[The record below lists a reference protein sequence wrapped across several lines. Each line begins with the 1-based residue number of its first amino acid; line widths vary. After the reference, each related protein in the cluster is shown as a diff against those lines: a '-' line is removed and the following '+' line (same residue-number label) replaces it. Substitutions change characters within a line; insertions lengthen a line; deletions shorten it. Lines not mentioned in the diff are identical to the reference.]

1 MNFLISDSLGLSCS
15 HDGELLAD
23 ETNCRKY
30 FKCSNGRPATQ
41 SCPGTLI
48 FDTKLRICNWPDSTV
63 CVQELVKP
71 KKTVKID
78 EDDEK
83 RRNRDRE
90 EVSSL
95 FHVKERDFSSLRD
108 RHRRLRE
115 RIRQRDKEE
124 ATTTTTTT
132 RRPSNPFLRDEDED
146 SDGDSGRST
155 SSFRSRGALL
165 HRNRQD
171 TLDKKREREE
181 LIERLNRNRFE
192 TVGGSQPVTAPSRSR
207 TPPPRQSSADLEK
220 QELLDKLNQF
230 ERERE
235 ELIRK
240 LTELESGDGDDLSRQ
255 RPESGFRQ
263 RPQSDFSD
271 RDDISRQRQ
280 RPQSD
285 FGRRPV
291 EPTTPKPRK
300 TLKPI
305 VCRENN
311 ELHAN
316 PKSCRKYFKCENGLP
331 SLQSCPANL
340 IFDAGINVCNW
351 PDATECI
358 EDPDAILPTLGSS
371 DVHPPSASI
380 FRRPPPPSS
389 FAGDNDFFD
398 PAPPPPAPQPEGIP
412 PTLEEALAQEQRI
425 TDEYPYFRFVS
436 FGEKGGKHLK

>member
-1 MNFLISDSLGLSCS
+1 M
-15 HDGELLAD
+15 EA
-23 ETNCRKY
+23 
-30 FKCSNGRPATQ
+30 
-41 SCPGTLI
+41 
-48 FDTKLRICNWPDSTV
+48 
-63 CVQELVKP
+63 VKP
-71 KKTVKID
+71 KKTVKLD

-115 RIRQRDKEE
+115 KIRQRDKEE

-132 RRPSNPFLRDEDED
+132 RRPSSPFLRDEDDD
-146 SDGDSGRST
+146 SDSGTSST

-165 HRNRQD
+165 HMNRQD
-171 TLDKKREREE
+171 TLVKKREREE
-181 LIERLNRNRFE
+181 VIERLNRNRFE
-192 TVGGSQPVTAPSRSR
+192 TVGGSQPAPSRSR
-207 TPPPRQSSADLEK
+207 TPPSRQSSSADLEK

-235 ELIRK
+235 QLIKK
-240 LTELESGDGDDLSRQ
+240 LTELESGDSQEDTS
-255 RPESGFRQ
+255 RQ
-263 RPQSDFSD
+263 RPQSGF
-271 RDDISRQRQ
+271 QRQ

-285 FGRRPV
+285 FGRRPLPLE
-291 EPTTPKPRK
+291 EPSTPKPRK
-300 TLKPI
+300 RLKPI

-316 PKSCRKYFKCENGLP
+316 PKSCRKYFKCQNGLP

-389 FAGDNDFFD
+389 FSGDDDFFVT
-398 PAPPPPAPQPEGIP
+398 PQPPPPPEPQGIP
-412 PTLEEALAQEQRI
+412 PTLEEALAEEERI
-425 TDEYPYFRFVS
+425 TDEYPYFRFVLI
-436 FGEKGGKHLK
+436 FLGKIALYH